1 MDYRECCRMGQEM
14 LEGAGIRE
22 GALEARLLLEHVCG
36 TDHNTLLAHGD
47 RPVSPRE
54 EKLYLQALEKR
65 RERRPLQHITGR
77 QEFMGLSFE
86 VGEDVLIPRQ
96 DTEILVEEV
105 LRQLQDGMRVLDL
118 CTGSGCILIS
128 LLHYN
133 NWCEGVGTD
142 LSQRALE
149 VAERNAGRLLEP
161 DKKWSF
167 LQGDLFAP
175 VEGKFD
181 FIVANPPYIK
191 TRELEELM
199 PEVRDY
205 EPRLALDGGEDGL
218 DFYRRIIGE
227 SGEYL
232 MSGGR
237 LYFEVGWDQGDA
249 VRTLMEKAGY
259 QEVEVVRDYAGLDRV
274 VCGICLPGRKGVFEN
289 V

>member
-47 RPVSPRE
+47 RPVSSRE

-218 DFYRRIIGE
+218 DFYREITP
-227 SGEYL
+227 S
-232 MSGGR
+232 
-237 LYFEVGWDQGDA
+237 A
-249 VRTLMEKAGY
+249 AGY
-259 QEVEVVRDYAGLDRV
+259 LKPGGWLLYEIGWNQGRAVSELLRDCGYQKVKVIQDLSGLDRV
-274 VCGICLPGRKGVFEN
+274 VLGQHACP
-289 V
+289 